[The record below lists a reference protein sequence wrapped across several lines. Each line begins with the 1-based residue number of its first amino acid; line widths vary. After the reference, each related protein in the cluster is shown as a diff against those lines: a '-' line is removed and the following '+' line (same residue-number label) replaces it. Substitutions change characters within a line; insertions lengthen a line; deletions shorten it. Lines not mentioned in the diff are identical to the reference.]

1 MRPTPTSLPT
11 RCLRVAATLL
21 LASVC
26 LHVAAMLL
34 TAVWVKLLVIFVLI
48 LLIPAVRRLVCWMLE
63 LRYW

>member
-26 LHVAAMLL
+26 LHVAVMLL

-48 LLIPAVRRLVCWMLE
+48 LLILAAQRLVCWMLE

>member
-1 MRPTPTSLPT
+1 MRPTPTSFPT
-11 RCLRVAATLL
+11 RCLQVAVTLL

-63 LRYW
+63 LWHW

>member
-1 MRPTPTSLPT
+1 MRSTPMSLPT
-11 RCLRVAATLL
+11 CCLRVAAKLL

-34 TAVWVKLLVIFVLI
+34 TAVWIKLLVIFVLI